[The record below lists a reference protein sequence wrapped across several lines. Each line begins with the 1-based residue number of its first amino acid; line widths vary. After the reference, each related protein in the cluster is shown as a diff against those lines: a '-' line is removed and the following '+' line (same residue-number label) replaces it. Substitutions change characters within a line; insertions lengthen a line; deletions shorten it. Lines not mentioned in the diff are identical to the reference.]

1 MGTRDAPRE
10 GMRSVLK
17 RASIATSVVVG
28 ALALV
33 PHAVDAEGCDAWDVE
48 YVTAANLELRDT
60 PMGEG
65 DGFYRIGPGR
75 AVIRY
80 STSGEDA
87 KLVSYQMTERFVI
100 ESRTLFWTT
109 RVTTDS
115 FTRTAPDRCGVVAN
129 GVKAGPNLRWT
140 TPLAGYRTD
149 GTLVCDGS
157 LCGKFGAPPAGRSE
171 LHIPPH
177 PVAFAP
183 FTFAADGKTFSM
195 PNTQVSKTETPKQ
208 TAFIA
213 LSGREARRT
222 CVAVPPCR

>member
-1 MGTRDAPRE
+1 
-10 GMRSVLK
+10 MRSVLT
-17 RASIATSVVVG
+17 RASVATSVVVG
-28 ALALV
+28 AVALV
-33 PHAVDAEGCDAWDVE
+33 PHAVDAEVCDAWDVE

-65 DGFYRIGPGR
+65 DGVYRIGPGR

-115 FTRTAPDRCGVVAN
+115 FTRTAPDRCGVVAD
-129 GVKAGPNLRWT
+129 GVKAGPMLRWT

-177 PVAFAP
+177 LVAFAP
-183 FTFAADGKTFSM
+183 FKFSADGKTFSM

-222 CVAVPPCR
+222 CVAVRRCP